1 MKKLLLGLVLIGGA
15 VVGPLAASA
24 SATSPPVVQVRTAA
38 AVDLSNSGSTQTQV
52 ESQVLSAGSWT
63 ITSNLTAIN
72 FGTGDFVRCHL
83 QSNSTTIDGGAT
95 VFLANRVAGIVNAGT
110 VVTTKKSTIGLFC
123 EHDKNA
129 ATANQFYIDPGATI
143 TAVEGGPIEGPG
155 SSVPKPTVVEAR
167 STANTPLA
175 ENSLVPVTSVTLSKG
190 KWALK
195 TNGSGVNFS
204 DFDFVACTMGTSA
217 GSVSD
222 NFADAGTDGTDAA
235 AADLDLEAKAS
246 VPVSGATVTLYCES
260 EFSTTP
266 YIDAGATLTAT
277 KTAATVVAFSPMAIS
292 DTGGALTTIASKSMP
307 AGAWRIT
314 SEVGF
319 GYRNPNNS
327 WGGGADFV
335 RCELQAGAH
344 VIGSAQTQEIT
355 QLDYIQEIVDSAT
368 YTSSKSWTLKEAC
381 SHDVN
386 NAGTGK
392 WSDDQ
397 GDLVAVNQGPIG

>member
-1 MKKLLLGLVLIGGA
+1 MKKLLLGLVLVGGA
-15 VVGPLAASA
+15 VVGPLASSA
-24 SATSPPVVQVRTAA
+24 SAASPPVVQVKTPA

-52 ESQVLSAGSWT
+52 ESVVLSAGSWT
-63 ITSNLTAIN
+63 ITSNLTAID
-72 FGTGDFVRCHL
+72 FGSGDFVRCHL
-83 QSNSTTIDGGAT
+83 QSNSTLIDGGAT

-110 VVTTKKSTIGLFC
+110 VLTSKKSTIGLFC

-129 ATANQFYIDPGATI
+129 ATPNQFYIDPGATI

-155 SSVPKPTVVEAR
+155 ASVSKPTVVQAR
-167 STANTPLA
+167 STTNTPLS
-175 ENSLVPVTSVTLSKG
+175 ENSLVPVTSVTLPKG
-190 KWALK
+190 KWTLK
-195 TNGSGVNFS
+195 ANGSAVNFS
-204 DFDFVACTMGTSA
+204 DFDFVACTMGSSA
-217 GSVSD
+217 GSISD

-235 AADLDLEAKAS
+235 AAGIDLEAKAS
-246 VPVSGATVTLYCES
+246 APAGGAVVTLYCES
-260 EFSTTP
+260 EFSNTP
-266 YIDAGATLTAT
+266 YIDAGATLTAQ
-277 KTAATVVAFSPMAIS
+277 KTAATAVSFSPMAIS
-292 DTGGALTTIASKSMP
+292 DTGGALTTIASQTMP
-307 AGAWRIT
+307 AGSWRIT

-355 QLDYIQEIVDSAT
+355 QLDYIQQIVDTAT

-386 NAGTGK
+386 NTGTGR
-392 WSDDQ
+392 WTDDE
-397 GDLVAVNQGPIG
+397 GDLIAVNQGPIG

>member
-1 MKKLLLGLVLIGGA
+1 MKKLLFGLVLVSGA
-15 VVGPLAASA
+15 VVGPLATSA
-24 SATSPPVVQVRTAA
+24 SAASPPVVQVDTAA
-38 AVDLSNSGSTQTQV
+38 AVYLSNSGSAQTQV
-52 ESQVLSAGSWT
+52 ESVVLSAGSWT

-72 FGTGDFVRCHL
+72 FGDGDFVRCHL
-83 QSNSTTIDGGAT
+83 QSDSTTIDGGAT
-95 VFLANRVAGIVNAGT
+95 VFLANRVANIVNAGT
-110 VVTTKKSTIGLFC
+110 VVTSKKSTMALFC
-123 EHDKNA
+123 EHDKSA
-129 ATANQFYIDPGATI
+129 AIANQFYIDPGATI

-155 SSVPKPTVVEAR
+155 SSVSKPTVVEER
-167 STANTPLA
+167 STASTPLS
-175 ENSLVPVTSVTLSKG
+175 ENSLAPVTSVTLPKG
-190 KWALK
+190 KWVLK
-195 TNGSGVNFS
+195 ANGSGVNFS

-217 GSVSD
+217 GSVSA

-246 VPVSGATVTLYCES
+246 VPAGGATVTLYCES
-260 EFSTTP
+260 EYSTSP

-277 KTAATVVAFSPMAIS
+277 KTAATAVAFSPMAIS
-292 DTGGALTTIASKSMP
+292 DTGGTLTTIAVKTMP
-307 AGAWRIT
+307 AGSWRIT

-335 RCELQAGAH
+335 RCELEAGAH

-355 QLDYIQEIVDSAT
+355 QLDYIQVIVDSAT

-381 SHDVN
+381 SHDATN
-386 NAGTGK
+386 TGTGQ

-397 GDLVAVNQGPIG
+397 GDLVAIDQGPIG